1 MAQFM
6 KKASLGRMVIAEGGA
21 SDPELAEVRLTPE
34 EYSALWK
41 KIRTAERDVSE
52 ARADAEKRESE
63 AYRDAQRQLK
73 KYKDDAKVDA
83 DRRVEYADQARYRA
97 EERASVAEA
106 EKRDLEAAL
115 SQQRSLNDNLKR
127 IAKERANAKRG
138 LTPKKERS
146 GYIVLFSSQYRER
159 YRNDEGVKCVANTWK
174 SVLQTPYDATLPLE
188 QIKDDVWDEL
198 MHQVL
203 YPMGFRKVQDTD
215 KNGEYKR
222 WVVRDE
228 KDVEKE
234 VEVCGL
240 YRWNFKANYRS
251 GFWEMDLYHTMSL
264 YVPEEYRPVV
274 K

>member
-1 MAQFM
+1 M

-52 ARADAEKRESE
+52 ARVNAEKRENA

-73 KYKDDAKVDA
+73 KYKDDVRADA
-83 DRRVEYADQARYRA
+83 DRRVERA
-97 EERASVAEA
+97 EERAFVAEA
-106 EKRDLEAAL
+106 EKRDLEEAL
-115 SQQRSLNDNLKR
+115 SQQRNLNDNLKR
-127 IAKERANAKRG
+127 IAKERADAKRG

-159 YRNDEGVKCVANTWK
+159 YRNDEGEKLVANTWK

-198 MHQVL
+198 LHQIL
-203 YPMGFRKVQDTD
+203 YPMGFRRVQDLD
-215 KNGEYKR
+215 KNGEYKS
-222 WVVRDE
+222 WHDDE
-228 KDVEKE
+228 EE
-234 VEVCGL
+234 LCGL
-240 YRWNFKANYRS
+240 YRWDYKSNYRT
-251 GFWEMDLYHTMSL
+251 GLWEITLYHTKSL
-264 YVPEEYRPVV
+264 SVPEEYRPSQ
-274 K
+274 